1 MNATQNGG
9 SGRLIFGSIL
19 VVLGVLLLLVQVL
32 DVDIFVWT
40 WPFFVIVPG
49 LVMLSIAVSRTS
61 AHPLAIPG
69 SIVTSTGLLLFF
81 QQASDLFA
89 TWSYAWALIAP
100 TSVGLGIWLM
110 GRLDDDSARQ
120 RDGIHLM
127 EIGLAL
133 FAAGFVFFEMV
144 LNLSG
149 LLDRT
154 ATAALGGVLLIA
166 GGALLIL
173 WSVNRNRGGTGSRV

>member
-1 MNATQNGG
+1 MSATPNTGV
-9 SGRLIFGSIL
+9 GRLIVGLVL
-19 VVLGVLLLLVQVL
+19 VVLGGLLLFGQVL
-32 DVDIFVWT
+32 DFDIFAWT
-40 WPFFVIVPG
+40 WPLFVIVPG
-49 LVMLSIAVSRTS
+49 LVMLSIAVSSPT

-69 SIVTSTGLLLFF
+69 SIVTSVGLLLFF

-89 TWSYAWALIAP
+89 TWSYAWALVAP

-110 GRLDDDSARQ
+110 GRLDQDADRQ

-133 FAAGFVFFEMV
+133 FVAGFVFFEMI

-154 ATAALGGVLLIA
+154 ATAATGGLLLIG
-166 GGALLIL
+166 GGALLML
-173 WSVNRNRGGTGSRV
+173 RSVNRMRGNTGPHG